1 MNTFW
6 AMWRQWDTEKNF
18 NKQILL
24 GSSMSTPQYLHS
36 HQNGGSSLHGQVL
49 YLHSFRQF
57 GGKLKVLSESFRPW
71 LFSSKNNPHAKV
83 IFWGGRFC
91 SPILASPVFFCNVF
105 ISYISFCPFQTTHSI
120 PNLFAKSFF
129 FSNTLFYLI
138 SYYFLISK
146 SENTPLCYY
155 FFKFMNVLICRFFQ
169 WNWESFC

>member
-6 AMWRQWDTEKNF
+6 AIWRQWNTEKNF

-36 HQNGGSSLHGQVL
+36 HQNGDSSLHGQVL

-91 SPILASPVFFCNVF
+91 SPILASPVFFCHVF

-129 FSNTLFYLI
+129 FYLI